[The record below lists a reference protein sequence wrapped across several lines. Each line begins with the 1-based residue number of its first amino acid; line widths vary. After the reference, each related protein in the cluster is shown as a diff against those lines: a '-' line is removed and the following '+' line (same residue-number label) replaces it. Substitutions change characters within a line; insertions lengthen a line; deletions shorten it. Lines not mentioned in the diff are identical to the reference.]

1 MINILILFSLESVI
15 DSSVKHKKWYTFYSP
30 KKCKTLAFISQEAV
44 CFTAIYGVS
53 LVTNHQSRLHTK
65 LFYTKLFTL
74 GTEMKEYLV
83 YSLS

>member
-1 MINILILFSLESVI
+1 MTVLHVEI
-15 DSSVKHKKWYTFYSP
+15 DIWQGNYIVKHKKWYTFYSP

>member
-1 MINILILFSLESVI
+1 MVWSIAGNWLITAPAAFI
-15 DSSVKHKKWYTFYSP
+15 YVKHKKWYTFYSP

-83 YSLS
+83 